1 MTIAAWASE
10 ALVVAADQETKG
22 PEFGKASP
30 LGLLIIVLLLVAT
43 FLLIRSMNKQLRKL
57 PDSFDAANPAPDQEF
72 DEGTD
77 AGAAQD
83 AASGD
88 DGVDRTSSTDTG
100 ASSDEGTGK
109 RL

>member
-1 MTIAAWASE
+1 MSITAWATT
-10 ALVVAADQETKG
+10 AVVLAADQEPRG

-57 PDSFDAANPAPDQEF
+57 PESFDAEHPEADQEF

-77 AGAAQD
+77 AGAAD
-83 AASGD
+83 IAPS
-88 DGVDRTSSTDTG
+88 DR
-100 ASSDEGTGK
+100 ASSDTASSDGTNDSPSK
-109 RL
+109 NDS